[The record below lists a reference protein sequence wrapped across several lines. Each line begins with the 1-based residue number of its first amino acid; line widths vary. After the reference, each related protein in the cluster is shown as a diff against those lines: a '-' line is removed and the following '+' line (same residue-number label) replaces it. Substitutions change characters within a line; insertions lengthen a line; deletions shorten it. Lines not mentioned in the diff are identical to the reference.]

1 MFYTNSSD
9 LNNLNSVES
18 RVAVQFT
25 VQPFSDSNKGRF
37 AANGVYDFSLSDLKW
52 DSFVQACNAPDMFA
66 DSAMII
72 TDAEY
77 AKSGY
82 TDIWSHSFEDGM
94 GKYLAWTELTK
105 CALSEAQDVP
115 NKYSGVP
122 EECKA
127 YLQAGRS
134 ESTLTNILNRK
145 KCPMIPNFGHSD
157 KSTALPV
164 DIANAFTQT
173 LQPFTTEPEP
183 QVIRTICNVYF
194 YSFQPIYNGLPEE
207 KEPQT
212 IPNSVICYYDVIL
225 ALDLDCADFNEN
237 PVIGDFAVEL
247 VDTIFGKFEN
257 RIIDGAIRIGIVGFH
272 SELEIAMNL
281 FELSSHEGRSKAHEN
296 AHNAI
301 KDLQSFA
308 LSRRNYKTSSFIDTF
323 QNLAALF
330 DARDHKV
337 RELYIISN
345 ASPGQFTKGDWSEAD
360 LDRLKQIKSDSY
372 SDIIIR
378 TVPVNKV
385 SFWQPRL

>member
-1 MFYTNSSD
+1 MQSETFYTNSSD

-77 AKSGY
+77 SKSGY

-127 YLQAGRS
+127 YLQAGQS
-134 ESTLTNILNRK
+134 ESTLTNIQNRK
-145 KCPMIPNFGHSD
+145 KCPMIPYFGHSD

-183 QVIRTICNVYF
+183 QVIRNICNAYF
-194 YSFQPIYNGLPEE
+194 YSF
-207 KEPQT
+207 
-212 IPNSVICYYDVIL
+212 
-225 ALDLDCADFNEN
+225 
-237 PVIGDFAVEL
+237 
-247 VDTIFGKFEN
+247 
-257 RIIDGAIRIGIVGFH
+257 
-272 SELEIAMNL
+272 
-281 FELSSHEGRSKAHEN
+281 
-296 AHNAI
+296 
-301 KDLQSFA
+301 
-308 LSRRNYKTSSFIDTF
+308 
-323 QNLAALF
+323 
-330 DARDHKV
+330 
-337 RELYIISN
+337 
-345 ASPGQFTKGDWSEAD
+345 
-360 LDRLKQIKSDSY
+360 
-372 SDIIIR
+372 
-378 TVPVNKV
+378 
-385 SFWQPRL
+385 

>member
-1 MFYTNSSD
+1 M
-9 LNNLNSVES
+9 
-18 RVAVQFT
+18 
-25 VQPFSDSNKGRF
+25 
-37 AANGVYDFSLSDLKW
+37 
-52 DSFVQACNAPDMFA
+52 
-66 DSAMII
+66 
-72 TDAEY
+72 
-77 AKSGY
+77 
-82 TDIWSHSFEDGM
+82 SH
-94 GKYLAWTELTK
+94 
-105 CALSEAQDVP
+105 
-115 NKYSGVP
+115 
-122 EECKA
+122 
-127 YLQAGRS
+127 
-134 ESTLTNILNRK
+134 
-145 KCPMIPNFGHSD
+145 
-157 KSTALPV
+157 
-164 DIANAFTQT
+164 
-173 LQPFTTEPEP
+173 
-183 QVIRTICNVYF
+183 
-194 YSFQPIYNGLPEE
+194 SFQPIYNGLPEE

-212 IPNSVICYYDVIL
+212 IPDSVICYYDVVL

-247 VDTIFGKFEN
+247 VDTVFGKFEN
-257 RIIDGAIRIGIVGFH
+257 RILEGAIRIGIVGFH

-360 LDRLKQIKSDSY
+360 LNRLKQIKSDSY

-385 SFWQPRL
+385 SFQQPRL